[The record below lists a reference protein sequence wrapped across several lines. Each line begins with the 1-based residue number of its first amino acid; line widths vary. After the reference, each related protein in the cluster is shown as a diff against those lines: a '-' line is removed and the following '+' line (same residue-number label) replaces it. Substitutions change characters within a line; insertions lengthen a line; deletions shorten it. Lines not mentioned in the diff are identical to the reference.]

1 MTFLESVVLCLTMK
15 RVIQSILSSIQN
27 HKELQENHKNRAKL
41 ERIRE
46 IVGHLQPV
54 GKFGEIQKI
63 LNQ

>member
-1 MTFLESVVLCLTMK
+1 MK

-63 LNQ
+63 LNK